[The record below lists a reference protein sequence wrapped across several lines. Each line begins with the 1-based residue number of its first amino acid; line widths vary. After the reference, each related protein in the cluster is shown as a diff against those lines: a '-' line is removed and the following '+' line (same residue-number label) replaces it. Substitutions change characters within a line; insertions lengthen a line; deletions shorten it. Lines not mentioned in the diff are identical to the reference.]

1 MTDCATKR
9 LRLAEAE
16 NALHELVTGTKTVKV
31 GFGPGKSAEY
41 TEANADDLR
50 AYIED
55 LRRQV
60 AECDGQVLQGR
71 GPIRF
76 VF

>member
-16 NALHELVTGTKTVKV
+16 NALHELMTGTKAVKV

-41 TEANADDLR
+41 TEANIDKLR
-50 AYIED
+50 TYIED

-71 GPIRF
+71 APIRF